1 MHTTDFIRS
10 TPVLGWVILYA
21 SLAIGI
27 FGNLLGILTP
37 RIQAYFALDYPQMSF
52 LMSLITIGALFGA
65 ILGGDIA
72 KRFNQRNL
80 LILYTSLMLLLVF
93 ILAQTQSYLVFTLA
107 YIGMGVLD
115 AALFTIAHSLLSRMS
130 QNEEHR
136 TRMLSLADVGFSFGS
151 LLAPVWVSLILSWRA
166 EWQQPYILFIGL
178 IFLLLITLS
187 PQSFYPSY
195 SSHANEPEAVNHSES
210 STPLQHPPSY
220 SNQLSVYLQMFR
232 HPLLVLVLLAYIFL
246 GFIEWGQSF
255 WLTSYVTKG
264 LNLSETSANTSIFFL
279 MLGMLLGRV
288 WHAFLAS
295 RWTAQQKLQSL
306 AWLCLFGVLLQNLLG
321 LTGWVEAALY
331 LFWLCSLLLGL
342 GMSVAFPILLGQM
355 IEVFPEQASRLSAL
369 AVICISLGSSMAALL
384 VGYLAEWLG
393 MRLAFTIFIGAAL
406 AYVVFVSTLLKQR
419 QRYQT
424 HKSKD

>member
-1 MHTTDFIRS
+1 MHTTDFVRS
-10 TPVLGWVILYA
+10 TPILGWVILYA

-37 RIQAYFALDYPQMSF
+37 RIQTYFALDYPQMSF

-151 LLAPVWVSLILSWRA
+151 LLAPVWVSLILSWKA

-178 IFLLLITLS
+178 IFLLLIALS

-195 SSHANEPEAVNHSES
+195 SSHANEPEAVNHPES
-210 STPLQHPPSY
+210 STPLQHPPSH
-220 SNQLSVYLQMFR
+220 SNQLNVYLQMFR

-264 LNLSETSANTSIFFL
+264 LNLSEASANTSIFFL

-295 RWTAQQKLQSL
+295 RWTAQQKLQGL

-321 LTGWVEAALY
+321 LTGWVEAAMY

-355 IEVFPEQASRLSAL
+355 IEIFPEQASRLSAL

-393 MRLAFTIFIGAAL
+393 MRLAFTVFIGAAL

-424 HKSKD
+424 YKSRD